1 MNTTRHTSISLPT
14 ASGALSKRITTG
26 CLFLLPFI
34 AVGAY
39 SSANQHADGWYP
51 VADIPENMIEGD
63 VIATTDDFES
73 VILDT
78 LSFPGTAFIEGRLK
92 PEKIKKWADA
102 TEERIDKLIGFVY
115 HDSVVM
121 APTVN
126 CRIESGTFSINSED
140 RNLIIEI
147 YKSITK

>member
-1 MNTTRHTSISLPT
+1 M
-14 ASGALSKRITTG
+14 
-26 CLFLLPFI
+26 
-34 AVGAY
+34 
-39 SSANQHADGWYP
+39 
-51 VADIPENMIEGD
+51 ADIPENMIEGD
-63 VIATTDDFES
+63 AIATTDDFES

-102 TEERIDKLIGFVY
+102 TEERIGKRIGFVY

>member
-1 MNTTRHTSISLPT
+1 MTTTRHTFISLST
-14 ASGALSKRITTG
+14 ASGALSKRIVTG
-26 CLFLLPFI
+26 CIFLLSFI
-34 AVGAY
+34 TIGAC
-39 SSANQHADGWYP
+39 SSGSKHADGWYP

-92 PEKIKKWADA
+92 PEKIRKWADA
-102 TEERIDKLIGFVY
+102 TEERIGKRIGFVY

>member
-1 MNTTRHTSISLPT
+1 MNTTRHTFISHPT
-14 ASGALSKRITTG
+14 ASCALLKRITTG

-34 AVGAY
+34 AVGAC
-39 SSANQHADGWYP
+39 SSASHHADGWYP
-51 VADIPENMIEGD
+51 VADIPENIIEGD
-63 VIATTDDFES
+63 AIATTDDFDS

-102 TEERIDKLIGFVY
+102 TEERIGKRIGFVY